1 MPVPKS
7 VFYKDF
13 DILFEK
19 HPVTRKI
26 STLHNNEAVKR
37 ALKSL
42 VLTNK
47 FERAYSPDFGCDI
60 KKRLFEPMDGTVAD
74 DIANDVEFAV
84 GNYEPRVK
92 LIEVNVKELRDT
104 NRIEVTI
111 VFRPINQNAIDSV
124 SVFIERVR

>member
-1 MPVPKS
+1 
-7 VFYKDF
+7 
-13 DILFEK
+13 
-19 HPVTRKI
+19 
-26 STLHNNEAVKR
+26 
-37 ALKSL
+37 
-42 VLTNK
+42 
-47 FERAYSPDFGCDI
+47 
-60 KKRLFEPMDGTVAD
+60 MDGTVAD

-84 GNYEPRVK
+84 ANYEPRVK